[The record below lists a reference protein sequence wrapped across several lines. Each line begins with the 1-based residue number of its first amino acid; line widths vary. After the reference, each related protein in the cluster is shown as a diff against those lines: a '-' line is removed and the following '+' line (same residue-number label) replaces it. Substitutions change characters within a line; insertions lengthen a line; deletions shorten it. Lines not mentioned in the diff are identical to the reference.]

1 MMMTKQSVR
10 FALRQS
16 ATMFHIA
23 HYNENLYLKMCR
35 HRKMGKETRGNV
47 AYGIEQ
53 FDRIYSDK

>member
-1 MMMTKQSVR
+1 
-10 FALRQS
+10 
-16 ATMFHIA
+16 MFHIA